1 MEREVTL
8 TQTAQK
14 ILLFLLKKDGVPA
27 KTIVDEGGVNNTPL
41 LRALQELEQLG
52 LIIEKREENVIPRR
66 RLIFLTEKGRK
77 VAEKLKEINEIITS

>member
-1 MEREVTL
+1 MEGEVTL

>member
-14 ILLFLLKKDGVPA
+14 ILLFLMKKDGVPA

-52 LIIEKREENVIPRR
+52 LVTEKREENVIPRR

>member
-1 MEREVTL
+1 MEREVML

-52 LIIEKREENVIPRR
+52 LVTEKREENVIPRR

>member
-52 LIIEKREENVIPRR
+52 LVTEKREENVIPRR

>member
-14 ILLFLLKKDGVPA
+14 ILLFLLEKDGVPA

-52 LIIEKREENVIPRR
+52 LVTEKREENVIPRR

>member
-41 LRALQELEQLG
+41 LRAIQELEQLG